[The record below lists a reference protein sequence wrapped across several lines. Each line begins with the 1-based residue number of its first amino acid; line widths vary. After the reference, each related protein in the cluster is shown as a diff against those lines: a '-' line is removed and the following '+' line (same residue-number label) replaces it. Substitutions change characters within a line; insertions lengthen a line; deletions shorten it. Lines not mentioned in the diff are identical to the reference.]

1 MSLLRIMMMM
11 VFIAGLLVV
20 SCTAFA
26 AEASAADSDSC
37 EISDDTGGD
46 SYSEDDDIDPMF
58 TYPNPDLEHGLM
70 ILPVYP
76 DRE

>member
-11 VFIAGLLVV
+11 VFTAGLLVV

-26 AEASAADSDSC
+26 AEAAAADSDSC

-58 TYPNPDLEHGLM
+58 TYPNRAWAYDSSCLS
-70 ILPVYP
+70 
-76 DRE
+76 

>member
-1 MSLLRIMMMM
+1 MNLLRIMMMM
-11 VFIAGLLVV
+11 VFTAGLLVV
-20 SCTAFA
+20 SCTAF
-26 AEASAADSDSC
+26 AADSDSC

>member
-11 VFIAGLLVV
+11 VFTAGLLVV

-26 AEASAADSDSC
+26 AEAAAADSDSC

-46 SYSEDDDIDPMF
+46 SYSEDDDIDPM
-58 TYPNPDLEHGLM
+58 GL
-70 ILPVYP
+70 
-76 DRE
+76 